1 MDSKAIGYISNFV
14 QGSVFNV
21 YMNLLRVTRGIL
33 KDNILQHT
41 AESHYF
47 EHAIEQHSIAYVAFY
62 VSACHQCQTN
72 CNRWSSACID
82 AINYLLTGS
91 LRENLRPR
99 PCRIARSIWQ
109 GRGLRFS
116 RKDRT
121 FEVNKLFIIWLLK
134 LFL

>member
-1 MDSKAIGYISNFV
+1 MDSKAIGYISKFV

-47 EHAIEQHSIAYVAFY
+47 EHSIAQHSIAYVAFY

-82 AINYLLTGS
+82 ATNYLLTES
-91 LRENLRPR
+91 
-99 PCRIARSIWQ
+99 
-109 GRGLRFS
+109 
-116 RKDRT
+116 
-121 FEVNKLFIIWLLK
+121 EVFTGKSQTETLPYSGGQYGK
-134 LFL
+134 VEV